1 MLVVLSDLHFTD
13 GTAGEHN
20 LQAETLSRVI
30 LSDWMTLAARVRAV
44 ELRVVLLGDILD
56 LVRTERW
63 FDLPSEHRPWG
74 RDGLAVL
81 AGDGAGSPL
90 ERCCLGILG
99 RMPADGRRE
108 SASATSILAKN
119 WAALALLRELPRRAA
134 EALGRPLPVSVEFIP
149 GNHDRLADA
158 FPAVRAAVREML
170 GAATSGAGA
179 PDAPFPRECR
189 APAYGLLA
197 RHGHAFDPW
206 NAGGPGAAP
215 AVSDVITTEFAV
227 KLPWTLDRRRDRHPA
242 VSAEWLRGLREID
255 NVRPL
260 GRIMEWLDSRIRTES
275 LPEIRAALEEAFE
288 TVTAG
293 LLEIDFL
300 RTWRDDATEW
310 DEAVRWLTSPWIRW
324 LPRKALEIL
333 RAQDLFPLFLKAS
346 EDNPDPSGDALIEG
360 LLDERAW
367 VDDPEIRYLALGHTH
382 NPLVLPLE
390 CRAGRDV
397 VYINAGTWRER
408 LVRTAGSG
416 APAFVPLKHTSY
428 AVFYQRGE
436 GDAEAPRFDFRS
448 AIHPA

>member
-13 GTAGEHN
+13 GTAGDHN
-20 LQAETLSRVI
+20 LPPETLSRVI
-30 LSDWMTLAARVRAV
+30 LSDWMTLAARCRAV

-63 FDLPSEHRPWG
+63 FDLPPEHRPWG
-74 RDGLAVL
+74 REGLAVL
-81 AGDGAGSPL
+81 AGGGADSPL
-90 ERCCLGILG
+90 ARCALDILG
-99 RMPADGRRE
+99 RMPPDGRPE
-108 SASATSILAKN
+108 SAPPATILAKN
-119 WAALALLRELPRRAA
+119 WAAFALLRELPARAA
-134 EALGRPLPVSVEFIP
+134 EALGRAIPVTVEFVP
-149 GNHDRLADA
+149 GNHDRLTHA
-158 FPAVRAAVREML
+158 FPALRAAVREML
-170 GAATSGAGA
+170 GLAADGAGA
-179 PDAPFPRECR
+179 LAAPFSPECR

-197 RHGHAFDPW
+197 RHGHVFDPW
-206 NAGGPGAAP
+206 NAGGPGAVP
-215 AVSDVITTEFAV
+215 AVGDVITTEFAV
-227 KLPWTLDRRRDRHPA
+227 KLPWAMGRHPA
-242 VSAEWLRGLREID
+242 VSAEWLRGLRAID

-260 GRIMEWLDSRIRTES
+260 GRIMEWLDSRIRAEA
-275 LPEIRAALEEAFE
+275 LPEIRTALEEAFE
-288 TVTAG
+288 SVAAG

-300 RTWRDDATEW
+300 RTWRDDKTDW
-310 DEAVRWLTSPWIRW
+310 DEAVRWLSSPWIRW

-333 RAQDLFPLFLKAS
+333 RAQDLLPLFLKAS

-408 LVRTAGSG
+408 LVRAAGSG

-428 AVFYQRGE
+428 AVFYQPGE
-436 GDAEAPRFDFRS
+436 GDADAPRFDFRS